1 MIFVHG
7 WPGSFLEARKKIQ
20 PLNSPPSENDQ
31 AFRLVVL
38 SLPGYGSGPPPT
50 NPTFGPAT
58 TARAFKT
65 LMVDTLGLWTIRSP
79 RRDWGGFFTRS
90 MTMQYSQHVHTCH
103 HNFFPCGLPPFYKA
117 PLTIGRLVLN
127 S

>member
-50 NPTFGPAT
+50 KPTFGPAT

-65 LMVDTLGLWTIRSP
+65 LMVDTLGYGQFVAQ
-79 RRDWGGFFTRS
+79 GGTGEVPSR
-90 MTMQYSQHVHTCH
+90 
-103 HNFFPCGLPPFYKA
+103 A
-117 PLTIGRLVLN
+117 A
-127 S
+127 